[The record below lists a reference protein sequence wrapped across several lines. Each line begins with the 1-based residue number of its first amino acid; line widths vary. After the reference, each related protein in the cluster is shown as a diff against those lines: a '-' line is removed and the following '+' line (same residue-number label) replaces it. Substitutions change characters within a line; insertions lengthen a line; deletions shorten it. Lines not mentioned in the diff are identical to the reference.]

1 MQITRTG
8 LVALGIAFASPL
20 ALAGEATG
28 TFSSTFEVEAA
39 CMIVVADTVNVD
51 FGDVTQTPVA
61 TTGRVE
67 QTAGLINVLCTP
79 NAVFDFF
86 VDGGLY
92 SGAVYSGAP
101 VGPLT
106 TNNIRRMRRDGIGGT
121 GSDQAADYIE
131 YNLFQNSPQR
141 NRPYFIN
148 QGEGPFVSDPALDNI
163 TTFDFFGRL
172 PTFTS
177 NNKNVGTYSDL
188 ITVTV
193 RYE

>member
-8 LVALGIAFASPL
+8 LAALGIALASPL
-20 ALAGEATG
+20 VLAGEATG
-28 TFSSTFEVEAA
+28 TYSSTFEVKAA
-39 CMIVVADTVNVD
+39 CMIVVEDTVNID
-51 FGDVTQTPVA
+51 FGEVTQTP
-61 TTGRVE
+61 TPSTLRIE
-67 QTAGLINVLCTP
+67 QTPGLINVYCTP
-79 NAVFDFF
+79 GAVFDFF

-92 SGAVYSGAP
+92 SAAVYPGAP
-101 VGPLT
+101 VGSGV
-106 TNNIRRMRRDGIGGT
+106 TNNIRRMRRDDVGSL
-121 GSDQAADYIE
+121 GSDQAADYVE

-148 QGEGPFVSDPALDNI
+148 QGEGPFVADPELDLI
-163 TTFDFFGRL
+163 TSFDFFGRL

-188 ITVTV
+188 LTVTV